1 MDVPSKTTLSA
12 ILDTIDG
19 EIARGKA
26 VYVHCWGGHG
36 RTGVVVG
43 CWLQRHALGGKAGPI
58 ARIKEL
64 RALGGINSVSP
75 QTRAQ
80 CDVVEAGPAPQGM
93 RSCNGVSGA
102 VWGALIWRTRESCHV

>member
-64 RALGGINSVSP
+64 RALAGINSVSP
-75 QTRAQ
+75 PTPAQ
-80 CDVVEAGPAPQGM
+80 CDFVEAWPPPTAMPFTNWFA
-93 RSCNGVSGA
+93 RC
-102 VWGALIWRTRESCHV
+102 C